1 MLNTHVKLA
10 DLQARGCIVYQ
21 AETFPIAIFH
31 SEGKLH
37 AVDNRCPHMG
47 FPLERGT
54 LKDGILT
61 CFWHYARF
69 DMASGGALDLFADD
83 VRAFAVETRDG
94 EVWLDLTPLAPE
106 EQRRRVL
113 RRLSHGLERDLG
125 LVIAKAVIALTKDVR
140 ATANGDASH
149 GERQSARVAFATG
162 LEFGAHNRRDGWAM
176 GQTIHVAMMNLLPY
190 LGEEDGARALYHGLS
205 AVARDCDGAPAR
217 HLIEPLPGGSPA
229 FSTLQNWFR
238 RFVEVRDEEGAE
250 RVLVTAAQRGATPAQ
265 MTVLLFSAATDHRFI
280 QIGHT
285 ADFANKAIEAWQQSG
300 AWQTADRLPLH
311 VPLLASLAP
320 SFVNASRAEESN
332 SWRNPIDLVAL
343 LEEAFEQLPS
353 ALSAGQSRDNGP
365 DVQPAGASSSPS
377 ARAFARGSGEAAAAE
392 GIDLRTAVPAAGDR
406 GPADQVIALANTLLS
421 DFPADSIA
429 AMLDALRHGMGM
441 ERLAAVVCYAAALRM
456 ARFHTANEFGDWDTV
471 LHTFTFANAMHQ
483 AVRRAP
489 CIALLRGVFDAA
501 MSVYLDR
508 FLNIPPARMPQSAP
522 NSMPPESLLGEL
534 LALFDT
540 QKQVNEAAAL
550 GAQYLA
556 NGGKPERLMGVLGK
570 ALLRED
576 PDFHTIQTVEAAFAQ
591 FRLWRGTPQA
601 GHFLIAALR
610 YVAAH
615 APTSRAMDQTFRI
628 AWRLHRGDRLFAEE

>member
-1 MLNTHVKLA
+1 MLNTHLKLA
-10 DLQARGCIVYQ
+10 DLQERGCIVYQ

-31 SEGKLH
+31 SAGKLH

-83 VRAFAVETRDG
+83 ARAFPVEARDG
-94 EVWLDLTPLAPE
+94 EVWLDLTPLPAE
-106 EQRRRVL
+106 EQRRRVV

-125 LVIAKAVIALTKDVR
+125 LVIAKAVIALTKD
-140 ATANGDASH
+140 ALEPADD
-149 GERQSARVAFATG
+149 ERHPARVAFAKG
-162 LEFGAHNRRDGWAM
+162 LEFGAHNRRNGWAM

-190 LGEEDGARALYHGLS
+190 LDEEDRARALYHGLS

-217 HLIEPLPGGSPA
+217 HIIEPLPGGAPSIG
-229 FSTLQNWFR
+229 TLQNWFR

-250 RVLVTAAQRGATPAQ
+250 RVIVTAVQLGASPAQ
-265 MTVLLFSAATDHRFI
+265 MTELLFSAATDHRFL

-285 ADFANKAIEAWQQSG
+285 ADFSNKAIEAWQLAGSR
-300 AWQTADRLPLH
+300 QTADGLPLH
-311 VPLLASLAP
+311 MPVLASLSP
-320 SFVNASRAEESN
+320 SFANASRAEESN

-353 ALSAGQSRDNGP
+353 ALSAGASRQGD
-365 DVQPAGASSSPS
+365 A
-377 ARAFARGSGEAAAAE
+377 
-392 GIDLRTAVPAAGDR
+392 AVPAE
-406 GPADQVIALANTLLS
+406 QVAALSSTLLS
-421 DFPADSIA
+421 DIPADGVA
-429 AMLDALRHGMGM
+429 AMLDALRRGMSM
-441 ERLAAVVCYAAALRM
+441 EQLAAAVCYAAALRM

-483 AVRRAP
+483 ALRRAP
-489 CIALLRGVFDAA
+489 SITLLRGVFDAA

-508 FLNIPPARMPQSAP
+508 FLNIPAAKLPQPERSSA
-522 NSMPPESLLGEL
+522 SPEALLAEL
-534 LALFDT
+534 LDLFDT
-540 QKQVNEAAAL
+540 QKQVAEAATL

-556 NGGKPERLMGVLGK
+556 NGGAPDRLMAVLGK

-591 FRLWRGTPQA
+591 HRLWRGTPQA
-601 GHFLIAALR
+601 GHFLLAALR

-615 APTSRAMDQTFRI
+615 APTSRAIDQTFRI